1 MLRVSVD
8 NPAVAPDLAVKLTF
22 AVPTPPL
29 NVYAAELSVL
39 NVVVEAPVVVVNVVN
54 PARVL
59 PEYVTT
65 VAATLNVFVPLA
77 RLTVFVDPL
86 ALNFVNPERVYEPYV
101 VVEPITSGNAA
112 LKFAEVEPGI
122 SALKVVN
129 PARVSV
135 P

>member
-1 MLRVSVD
+1 MV
-8 NPAVAPDLAVKLTF
+8 
-22 AVPTPPL
+22 
-29 NVYAAELSVL
+29 
-39 NVVVEAPVVVVNVVN
+39 NVVVEAPVAVVNVVN

-112 LKFAEVEPGI
+112 LKFAEVEAGI